1 MKAIVSYI
9 VIYISV
15 LLFPTLAKS
24 LNTPNYK
31 KNYLLTQT
39 FEFKKQQD
47 IHANTIEFLRE
58 NEENE
63 YNFKKDFKSPL
74 HKIPKNSFAL
84 STPFKIISSY
94 TNKDNFNPQTGVPIY
109 KMIRNFRL

>member
-9 VIYISV
+9 VIYLSV

-31 KNYLLTQT
+31 KNHLLTQT

-47 IHANTIEFLRE
+47 IHANTMEFLSE

-63 YNFKKDFKSPL
+63 YNFKKEFKSPL
-74 HKIPKNSFAL
+74 YKIPKNNFAQ
-84 STPFKIISSY
+84 SICFKILSSY